1 MRSGLAFNTAT
12 TCATANVG
20 ATDYSLQWNAAL
32 VKGFHLAPTGDHD
45 AHCDNFGLGLTDLQG
60 LEALRQ
66 HQERQGAPPD
76 LEILGRPAIH
86 GDAHAPTARQHDTFP
101 PSRESEQDL
110 EDAHPCADLCR
121 VWNHEDV
128 EEPIDGRGGRRQVEK
143 TAIRLHVRDGDE
155 GRFLGN
161 QNSVHLHPDGG
172 KRTGEDEAL
181 GREVIGEMA
190 EHPGPGLGPPSL
202 HGALD
207 LLQQSVAP
215 VREKD
220 PLARVDPDVDPSD
233 LAALEVLDDPTGLVA
248 EAERPR
254 EHVAEPG
261 GDGKEGNGQ
270 SHGGCRGG
278 HQVRVIGL
286 AGGRPLQE
294 TLEIRE
300 GLNASGISPADEGLL
315 ETSRRGPRSSIP
327 GSRRHDDLN
336 HVRHTVTSTL
346 AGWACQKRA
355 ADVPI
360 VNGAKVA
367 KVWGFPRPEWPR
379 TVILSG
385 GVMKLR
391 GSIAPEV
398 RSLTTGARPPIVPPW
413 PAQAKSSCK
422 V

>member
-1 MRSGLAFNTAT
+1 MPSASTAT
-12 TCATANVG
+12 SASSTVTG
-20 ATDYSLQWNAAL
+20 GTDSCSRWRFTFAA
-32 VKGFHLAPTGDHD
+32 GCWAPSRWRP
-45 AHCDNFGLGLTDLQG
+45 GLTDLQG

-86 GDAHAPTARQHDTFP
+86 GHAHAPTARQHDTFP

-172 KRTGEDEAL
+172 KRAGEDEAL

-215 VREKD
+215 VREND

-233 LAALEVLDDPTGLVA
+233 LAALEVLDHPMGLVA

-254 EHVAEPG
+254 EHVAESG

-278 HQVRVIGL
+278 AERGISSHGHQVRVVRL
-286 AGGRPLQE
+286 AGGRPVQE

-300 GLNASGISPADEGLL
+300 GLNASGISPANEGLL

-346 AGWACQKRA
+346 AGWACQTEQPTCQLWIARKSRWSRDSRGRMD
-355 ADVPI
+355 ADG
-360 VNGAKVA
+360 NSFQK
-367 KVWGFPRPEWPR
+367 
-379 TVILSG
+379 SD
-385 GVMKLR
+385 
-391 GSIAPEV
+391 EV
-398 RSLTTGARPPIVPPW
+398 TRFDCP
-413 PAQAKSSCK
+413 
-422 V
+422 